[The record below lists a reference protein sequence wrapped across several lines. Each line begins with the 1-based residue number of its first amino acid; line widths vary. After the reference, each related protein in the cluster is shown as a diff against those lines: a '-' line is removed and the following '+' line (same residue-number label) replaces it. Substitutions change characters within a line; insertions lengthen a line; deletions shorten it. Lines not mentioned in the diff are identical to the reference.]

1 MCGIAGVIS
10 KNNIKAFDKEKIKSL
25 MYSRGPDKQDSFI
38 SNENGV
44 SLNLYASRLKILDID
59 ERSDQPFKFDES
71 ILIYNGEIYNY
82 LEIKNELIGLG
93 YKFKTN
99 SDTEVLIQAYKKWGT
114 ECVKKFDGMWSFCIY
129 DQKNNKIVISRDF
142 FGEKPLF
149 IYFDNL
155 NLIFGSEIKYLL
167 FFDNKLNNLNYK
179 KIENFLLNGYK
190 SLFKNEETFF
200 KNINFVKPGEILEL
214 DLSNFQLSKKKYF
227 PFKKI
232 EISSEEKIYS
242 NQIKDIF
249 IEDYKKR
256 LRSDVPIS
264 FCLSGGIDSSSL
276 VSVAKKKI

>member
-10 KNNIKAFDKEKIKSL
+10 KNYLKTFDEQKIKSL

-44 SLNLYASRLKILDID
+44 SLNLYASRLKILDIE
-59 ERSDQPFKFDES
+59 ERSNQPFKFDEL

-129 DQKNNKIVISRDF
+129 DQKNNKIVLSRDF

-167 FFDNKLNNLNYK
+167 FFDNKLNNLNYE
-179 KIENFLLNGYK
+179 KIENFLFNGYK

-200 KNINFVKPGEILEL
+200 KNINFVKPGEIL
-214 DLSNFQLSKKKYF
+214 
-227 PFKKI
+227 
-232 EISSEEKIYS
+232 
-242 NQIKDIF
+242 
-249 IEDYKKR
+249 
-256 LRSDVPIS
+256 
-264 FCLSGGIDSSSL
+264 
-276 VSVAKKKI
+276 